1 MNKEQALSILEKYSP
16 MPDEEDLTEEMID
29 EYASTI
35 EYFGENPDSICI
47 EPIMM
52 TFSLGDCFGVYEH
65 AVSVL
70 MNFSNDQVIPYLI
83 EAIRSK
89 NGGRR

>member
-16 MPDEEDLTEEMID
+16 MPDEEDLTEEMIG

-47 EPIMM
+47 EPYY
-52 TFSLGDCFGVYEH
+52 DDVQFGR
-65 AVSVL
+65 L
-70 MNFSNDQVIPYLI
+70 FWGI
-83 EAIRSK
+83 
-89 NGGRR
+89 